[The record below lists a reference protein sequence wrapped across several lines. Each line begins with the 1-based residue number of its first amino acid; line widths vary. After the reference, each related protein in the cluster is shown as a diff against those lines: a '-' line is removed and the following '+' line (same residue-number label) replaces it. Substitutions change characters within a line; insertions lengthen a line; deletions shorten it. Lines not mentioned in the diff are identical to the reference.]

1 MITIRSNR
9 ERTEGDL
16 LTDKL
21 SIHIIE
27 AQKSD
32 LSSKNKNRLA
42 RRLGYLSNKAPA
54 AVAEVA
60 KDDQLFSKIL
70 EAEKMF
76 VRDLNEM
83 REYEAQERYEMDMAT
98 LLKAKHNQG
107 IAAGELKNALQ
118 VAKVMLNAG
127 EPLERIKLYTQ
138 LSDDQIT
145 ALQ

>member
-1 MITIRSNR
+1 MT
-9 ERTEGDL
+9 
-16 LTDKL
+16 
-21 SIHIIE
+21 
-27 AQKSD
+27 D

-42 RRLGYLSNKAPA
+42 RRLGYLSNKAPE

-98 LLKAKHNQG
+98 IKAEGKLEALLATAKEML
-107 IAAGELKNALQ
+107 AGGLNVEQVKKFTKLTDKELANL
-118 VAKVMLNAG
+118 
-127 EPLERIKLYTQ
+127 
-138 LSDDQIT
+138 
-145 ALQ
+145 